1 MPLLYQR
8 EHAIE
13 GLNAKV
19 VELQRIVARLLKEKG
34 GNPGSVNKSIVDFNT
49 WVSSPERMV

>member
-1 MPLLYQR
+1 MLLPYQR
-8 EHAIE
+8 EHTIE